1 MEDSIEEK
9 QQFLRSE
16 ILDKGYDPN
25 QFGAFLVSKKG
36 EDGADLTIWSIAEL
50 QQVVGEFIASIG
62 DTSPEVQ
69 NLEQNQIEETQETE
83 NQVENQ
89 PQNEQIEQKIEAPKE
104 QQPHKDFTKVK
115 GKISEKTEL
124 GKFDEVTINVSSPEK
139 VEGGLFSKS
148 YVTYLVTT
156 IQLNTSVRKRYSDFE
171 WLSTVLTNNYIGS
184 LIHPIPKKNYG
195 SRFNEA
201 FVSKRM
207 QTLEKFLKSLTQ
219 DPLIRNSQILY
230 DFLTISSDEEFTKKK
245 AEYTKMKPPT
255 GISKMK
261 SIDGVLNV
269 GIAQEK
275 EILLTNI
282 KDNATINETLLKKLN
297 TSYKALK
304 GEIAI
309 VSSRLNEISDIW
321 NQLFQNCTKYAD
333 NTYVTESYK
342 YMSNFSK
349 ELGENLKKQASLISI
364 DIREYFKF
372 LKREFR
378 VMKEF
383 SLRVENDKSAGKIR

>member
-16 ILDKGYDPN
+16 ILDKGYNPN
-25 QFGAFLVSKKG
+25 QFATFLVSKKG

-50 QQVVGEFIASIG
+50 KQVVGEFISSLG
-62 DTSPEVQ
+62 EVKNVPQ
-69 NLEQNQIEETQETE
+69 PSEQNQIEDT
-83 NQVENQ
+83 NVENQ
-89 PQNEQIEQKIEAPKE
+89 PQNEQKNEAPKE
-104 QQPHKDFTKVK
+104 QPPHKDFTKVK

-124 GKFDEVTINVSSPEK
+124 GKFDDVTITVSSPEK
-139 VEGGLFSKS
+139 IEGGLFSKS

-156 IQLNTSVRKRYSDFE
+156 VQLNTAVRKRYSDFE

-207 QTLEKFLKSLTQ
+207 RTLEKFLKSLTQ
-219 DPLIRNSQILY
+219 APLIRNSRILY
-230 DFLTISSDEEFTKKK
+230 DFLTIGSDEEFNKKK
-245 AEYTKMKPPT
+245 SEYTKMKPPT
-255 GISKMK
+255 GISEMK
-261 SIDGVLNV
+261 SIDGLLNV

-275 EILLTNI
+275 EIMLTNI

-309 VSSRLNEISDIW
+309 VSSRLNEISDTW

-349 ELGENLKKQASLISI
+349 ELGDNLKKQASLINI

-372 LKREFR
+372 LSQFK
-378 VMKEF
+378 
-383 SLRVENDKSAGKIR
+383 

>member
-36 EDGADLTIWSIAEL
+36 EDGADLTIWSIPEL
-50 QQVVGEFIASIG
+50 QQVFGEFIASIG
-62 DTSPEVQ
+62 DTSEKVQ

-83 NQVENQ
+83 NKVENQ
-89 PQNEQIEQKIEAPKE
+89 PQNEQKIEAPKE
-104 QQPHKDFTKVK
+104 QQPHKDFTRVK

-124 GKFDEVTINVSSPEK
+124 GKFDEVTINVSSPKK

-195 SRFNEA
+195 SHFNEA

-207 QTLEKFLKSLTQ
+207 RTL
-219 DPLIRNSQILY
+219 
-230 DFLTISSDEEFTKKK
+230 
-245 AEYTKMKPPT
+245 
-255 GISKMK
+255 
-261 SIDGVLNV
+261 
-269 GIAQEK
+269 
-275 EILLTNI
+275 
-282 KDNATINETLLKKLN
+282 
-297 TSYKALK
+297 
-304 GEIAI
+304 
-309 VSSRLNEISDIW
+309 
-321 NQLFQNCTKYAD
+321 
-333 NTYVTESYK
+333 
-342 YMSNFSK
+342 
-349 ELGENLKKQASLISI
+349 
-364 DIREYFKF
+364 
-372 LKREFR
+372 
-378 VMKEF
+378 
-383 SLRVENDKSAGKIR
+383 